1 MKEPALGPGV
11 GWAQGLRYGALGFPL
26 AFVALPLYVVLPN
39 HYAVEFGVPLG
50 VLGALLLSWTNAAFA
65 AGDAARPGPGATP
78 LLRQGPW
85 GNAQMPLVDAT
96 PGL

>member
-1 MKEPALGPGV
+1 
-11 GWAQGLRYGALGFPL
+11 
-26 AFVALPLYVVLPN
+26 
-39 HYAVEFGVPLG
+39 